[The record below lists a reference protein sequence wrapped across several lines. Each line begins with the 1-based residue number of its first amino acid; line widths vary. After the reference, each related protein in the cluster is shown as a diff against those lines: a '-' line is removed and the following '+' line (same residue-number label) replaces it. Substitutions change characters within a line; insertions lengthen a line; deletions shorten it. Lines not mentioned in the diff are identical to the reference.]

1 MGAATGF
8 GAEGCSAI
16 ADAASRLVHAQRVF
30 IMMAERERSREASKR
45 IKRKNLETIYDKSF
59 VFE

>member
-30 IMMAERERSREASKR
+30 VMMAERERSREASKR
-45 IKRKNLETIYDKSF
+45 TKRRNLEKMCDERF